1 MYLECFCITVFLSGL
16 LGLAVWL
23 ADEPQLLLRA
33 RDLTASKSS
42 AGWQQWLMRSI
53 VYAAVI
59 CEHTSQRP
67 SRADIQ

>member
-42 AGWQQWLMRSI
+42 AGWQQCLMR
-53 VYAAVI
+53 
-59 CEHTSQRP
+59 
-67 SRADIQ
+67 